1 MAHQLYLCFI
11 FVASSDL
18 VIPAHTTVIIGTF
31 KLHRRPDI
39 YPNPDQ
45 FNPDNFLPEKSASR
59 HYYSFIPFSAGPRS
73 CVGKYSKPNIS
84 IFTLDCVI
92 YKGIKH
98 FGWCDSTTQSYFL
111 HKFALEVFQSN
122 LILTFNKSNG
132 ESQSFG
138 STVCRAYFYKS
149 QIK

>member
-1 MAHQLYLCFI
+1 MHTFSLWTMRSISEKIRTEKVQTIWNTIYVNLKLFCYMAHQLYLCFI

-84 IFTLDCVI
+84 ILTLDCII
-92 YKGIKH
+92 YKDYK
-98 FGWCDSTTQSYFL
+98 
-111 HKFALEVFQSN
+111 
-122 LILTFNKSNG
+122 TFWL
-132 ESQSFG
+132 
-138 STVCRAYFYKS
+138 V
-149 QIK
+149 